1 MAQQLTRI
9 ITKPEEINP
18 AINWADT
25 NTLKALAT
33 GPVQWTL
40 GRPEAART
48 GPQNSKSHAMY
59 EDIRKMAVISLPG
72 RRIVMADYDPAE
84 AKALLVVWFANER
97 ALEGRPLSK
106 PPRTV
111 LCPITGQNITVRPST
126 AEDFGKRDT
135 AEFVEWLY
143 ATGTQSG
150 VQWSEPAMKEY
161 EEYAK
166 NAKP

>member
-1 MAQQLTRI
+1 MAES
-9 ITKPEEINP
+9 ITKIVHNVEQVNP
-18 AINWADT
+18 CLNWMDGM
-25 NTLKALAT
+25 LCKGLES
-33 GPVQWTL
+33 GPVSVTL

-59 EDIRKMAVISLPG
+59 EDIRKMAVIPMPG
-72 RRIVMADYDPAE
+72 RRIVMADYQSDE
-84 AKALLVVWFANER
+84 VKALLVMWFSNER
-97 ALEGRPLSK
+97 ELEGRPLSK

-150 VQWSEPAMKEY
+150 VRWSEPAMKEY
-161 EEYAK
+161 ESYREARK
-166 NAKP
+166 